1 MKRDSMFNQRALYAF
16 LVNTHRFL
24 VNTQYRMI
32 YNVSYNGTKGAFA
45 HLHV

>member
-32 YNVSYNGTKGAFA
+32 YNVMGLKEHSHILT
-45 HLHV
+45 